1 MKTIFWILFFIA
13 TVSFS
18 TFGQK
23 AAAGT
28 VDPTKDVKATFDR
41 LVEGIKQADAAKVMS
56 VYEKS
61 DRILFFNNNG
71 SATIG
76 WDTMRSNR
84 ESLYAKTKN
93 VSLDI
98 TGLRIE
104 MLGKTAA
111 YATCK
116 WKQNQEFDG
125 KLENASGRMTL
136 VFKLIGKDWKIVH
149 LHTSP
154 DSPAATRPVLPS
166 ERENL
171 KSRIDLSMRLGPTFG
186 SATNLLRGSLNP
198 VSTRH
203 PQPDR

>member
-1 MKTIFWILFFIA
+1 MKKFSHILLLI
-13 TVSFS
+13 VVFS
-18 TFGQK
+18 VCAFGQK

-28 VDPTKDVKATFDR
+28 TDPAAGPKAAFER

-56 VYEKS
+56 VYENS

-76 WDTMRSNR
+76 WDQMRQNR
-84 ESLYAKTKN
+84 ESLYAKMKN

-116 WKQNQEFDG
+116 WKQSDESDG
-125 KLENASGRMTL
+125 KLESASGRMTL
-136 VFKLIGKDWKIVH
+136 VFKLIGKDWKVVH

-154 DSPAATRPVLPS
+154 DNPPVSRPVLPS
-166 ERENL
+166 EKAN
-171 KSRIDLSMRLGPTFG
+171 
-186 SATNLLRGSLNP
+186 
-198 VSTRH
+198 
-203 PQPDR
+203 